1 MSKTTHFFF
10 EFSIEKSDSRSKS
23 IQDWALGPAEEA
35 KKLDSL
41 QSEAN
46 ELIAMEKKDQQEA
59 GGWARGCIH
68 HGFLKQVIYP
78 SLPRTT

>member
-1 MSKTTHFFF
+1 
-10 EFSIEKSDSRSKS
+10 
-23 IQDWALGPAEEA
+23 LGPAEEA

-68 HGFLKQVIYP
+68 HGFLKQFIYP
-78 SLPRTT
+78 S